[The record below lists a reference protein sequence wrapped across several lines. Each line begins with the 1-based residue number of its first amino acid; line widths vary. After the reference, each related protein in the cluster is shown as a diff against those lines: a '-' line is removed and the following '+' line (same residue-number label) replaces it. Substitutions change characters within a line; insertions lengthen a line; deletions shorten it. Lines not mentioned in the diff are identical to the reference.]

1 MEIIIFGSGCK
12 RCEQLEQAC
21 RDAAAKLE
29 ITAHIRKEQ
38 DMNEIIKNGIL
49 LTPGLMIN
57 GKLMASGKI
66 PTPATLENWIR
77 NAR

>member
-38 DMNEIIKNGIL
+38 DMNEIIKNGVL

-57 GKLMASGKI
+57 GKLMASGNI

>member
-21 RDAAAKLE
+21 RDAVTNLN
-29 ITAHIRKEQ
+29 ITADIKKEQ
-38 DMNEIIKNGIL
+38 DMNEIIKNGVL

-66 PTPATLENWIR
+66 PTHSTLENWIR
-77 NAR
+77 NAQ